1 MVNLRNNVVVS
12 VCLTAIGLL
21 IILYYATR
29 QHSVYTHCKQRLFAI
44 NIATHTQWE
53 YRNHECKY
61 SIVIKTSCVAFIC
74 LRPLQVV
81 T

>member
-1 MVNLRNNVVVS
+1 MVNLRNTVVVS

-44 NIATHTQWE
+44 NIATHTHSWNRE
-53 YRNHECKY
+53 TTNVNTV
-61 SIVIKTSCVAFIC
+61 S
-74 LRPLQVV
+74 
-81 T
+81 